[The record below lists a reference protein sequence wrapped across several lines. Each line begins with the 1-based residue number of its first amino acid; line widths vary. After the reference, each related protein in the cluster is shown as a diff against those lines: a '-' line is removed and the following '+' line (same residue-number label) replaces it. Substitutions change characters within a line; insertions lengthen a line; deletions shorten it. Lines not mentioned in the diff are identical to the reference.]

1 MHKKSTPGKK
11 TGARSR
17 ARSAGASLTVGTD
30 SKAAKR
36 STGFSHIPPSVGEI
50 LFRRGLS
57 QLGPPSP
64 AVASSLSNKN
74 AEITGSEPREWLD
87 WLRVGLPVELAPH
100 VVQVLLKGGEAGGSE
115 RQLIVFADSPAWCA
129 RLRYALLALEEPI
142 RTRDPAIRLLRARVL
157 RVD

>member
-17 ARSAGASLTVGTD
+17 ARGEGASLTVGTD

-36 STGFSHIPPSVGEI
+36 NTGFSHIPPSVGEI
-50 LFRRGLS
+50 LFRHGLS

-64 AVASSLSNKN
+64 AVDSSLSNNK
-74 AEITGSEPREWLD
+74 AETTGSEPREWLD
-87 WLRVGLPVELAPH
+87 WLRVGLPIELAPH
-100 VVQVLLKGGEAGGSE
+100 VVQVLLKGGTVGAE
-115 RQLIVFADSPAWCA
+115 RQLVVFADSPAWCA
-129 RLRYALLALEEPI
+129 RLRYALLALEERI
-142 RTRDPAIRLLRARVL
+142 RARDPTIRLLRARVL